1 MHVCN
6 GLERWVEGSG
16 SVVMAETRMK
26 IYVPTVDRHFKF
38 VFPSDPDSATLPYQ
52 MLEYTE
58 EVNIS
63 MLFVQTFTDKL
74 GRSRINPNRTYAGL
88 REDLPLRC
96 LYPDFG
102 SVPLYGR
109 SWTRWVRLPW
119 SLGLWRA
126 SCEDER

>member
-58 EVNIS
+58 E
-63 MLFVQTFTDKL
+63 DK
-74 GRSRINPNRTYAGL
+74 SKSN
-88 REDLPLRC
+88 
-96 LYPDFG
+96 
-102 SVPLYGR
+102 
-109 SWTRWVRLPW
+109 VRGP
-119 SLGLWRA
+119 
-126 SCEDER
+126 